1 MTPGVPDIV
10 GAGDRVLVVVAHPD
24 DETFGCG
31 SLIAHAASLGAP
43 VTVLCATRGEAGER
57 ADDDPRDLGA
67 VREDELRAAGAILG
81 VSEIVLLDYGDSGW
95 DGPIAEG
102 ALCAAPVDVVAATI
116 VAEVERTAATVLIVL
131 EGDDGHRD
139 HRHVRAATVRALADL
154 RADVR
159 PRAHAVAFANS
170 VMRRWA
176 DEMARLHPESPYLGD
191 VDALGSPDA
200 DLRGLDCTAH
210 LAVREAA
217 IAAHRS
223 QRSPFDGLSPE
234 LRRDFLA
241 ITYVRPLEP

>member
-1 MTPGVPDIV
+1 MTAPDPV
-10 GAGDRVLVVVAHPD
+10 VAPDDRVLVVVAHPD

-31 SLIAHAASLGAP
+31 SLIAHAAGVGAP
-43 VTVLCATRGEAGER
+43 VTVLCMTRGEAGER
-57 ADDDPRDLGA
+57 IDDDPRDLA
-67 VREDELRAAGAILG
+67 VVREEELHAAGSVLG
-81 VSEIVLLDYGDSGW
+81 VGEIVLLDYGDSGL
-95 DGPIAEG
+95 DGPIG
-102 ALCAAPVDVVAATI
+102 ATTLCAAPIEEVAAT
-116 VAEVERTAATVLIVL
+116 VAATMVRVDATVVVVL